1 MRNGSGSPPVHVHVS
16 DATPVHVHV
25 KSQRSQ
31 RTSPGRTPQGKTKVD
46 QATLRPTAKVRTRV
60 PWIPPGTAAYKW
72 EGPTHCLEIRP
83 PEPEPEPERSQSVL
97 RLSDLTSEEEEVLQ
111 NRISQYERKIE
122 NLMTEVSSLRTEV
135 ELRRKEQLEE
145 EEEVRLRGSM
155 EKMQEED
162 AHHREGGSAPDPKVL
177 LQKLWEAE
185 ADGTAAAQQVSAL
198 RDSVSKLCRTTAS
211 SGLAQQK
218 DLLLQKLETFEATNR
233 SLRQLLREQREFWAE
248 SVGPSEQ
255 KKVLLKRLADTEAEN
270 AHLAEKLQEKDREL
284 QQLSQLL
291 DSEKENARSSA
302 EFSRSVERTRAR
314 LQNQLRSKEAENNRL
329 SVQIKNL
336 ERAANQQRAQ
346 LGHVTQR
353 LSGLKQEALEGREA
367 LRRASRAEE
376 QRAQRSEDAAGQL
389 SVQLLQTEEQAA
401 EAVAAADVWRRRH
414 AEEAEETRRL
424 EAELSLLNSRMAELT
439 EQLQGVQEA
448 GRSDREALLG
458 RLQGAAEENAAAKLE
473 NQNLKAAASAAEE
486 KLSST
491 QTELQ
496 RVRASVGQY
505 QALLDGYKVQV
516 EKTRAEADR
525 YRSLVDRAEH
535 EARSVRAGLEGEME
549 EVRGELLGRLS
560 ELQVLPEVLR
570 RCQQQLQ
577 EAEEQNRYQE
587 RRTEELRTNLTEL
600 RLKVQQVYP
609 RSSAG
614 RVLQNIQNRCVKPA
628 GSQSPKRTSDGSGEL
643 STQLTVLLMVL
654 LFVSDGDPGT
664 PIGPAH
670 TEEQGSDGGEP
681 AAAAQ
686 SRFFGQEAGGGVG
699 SELGPSSSRLHAGPE
714 HPQQSAP
721 PGGEEPRMFSAEPP
735 AGPGAGPRSPADLRE
750 QRTRRHQG
758 ALGPVQAGRTGDPAE
773 QNRLRNGPSAPQRRG
788 GGEAEPEP
796 AAGPQGPAG
805 AVGRNQP
812 QPAELR
818 PVPQSVLRRRA
829 GRRGPQRRP
838 AAPLPPLMSSEP
850 ARFSHLDRN
859 WRRSVSSGDLWSSS
873 AASEAQNLK

>member
-31 RTSPGRTPQGKTKVD
+31 RTSPGRTPQGKMKVD

-97 RLSDLTSEEEEVLQ
+97 RLSDLTSEEEDVLQ

-135 ELRRKEQLEE
+135 EQRRKEQLEEPLEEEE

-162 AHHREGGSAPDPKVL
+162 VHHREGGSAPDPKVL

-198 RDSVSKLCRTTAS
+198 RDSVSKLCRTKAAS

-233 SLRQLLREQREFWAE
+233 SLRRLLREQREFWAE

-255 KKVLLKRLADTEAEN
+255 KKVLLKRLADTEAEKQ
-270 AHLAEKLQEKDREL
+270 HLAEKLQEKDREL
-284 QQLSQLL
+284 QQLSKLL

-346 LGHVTQR
+346 VGHVTQQ

-367 LRRASRAEE
+367 LRRAS
-376 QRAQRSEDAAGQL
+376 RAQRSEDAAGQL

-401 EAVAAADVWRRRH
+401 QAVAAADVWRHRH

-458 RLQGAAEENAAAKLE
+458 RLHRAAEENAAAKLE

-600 RLKVQQVYP
+600 RLKMETQGHQSDLLTQKNKVLMEENRQLQLRADSLDRKLEEVSGQNSDLLAVVSTRNQTIRSNQRLLEEKNRECSLLSRQLDQALDDARQQV
-609 RSSAG
+609 
-614 RVLQNIQNRCVKPA
+614 
-628 GSQSPKRTSDGSGEL
+628 
-643 STQLTVLLMVL
+643 
-654 LFVSDGDPGT
+654 
-664 PIGPAH
+664 
-670 TEEQGSDGGEP
+670 
-681 AAAAQ
+681 
-686 SRFFGQEAGGGVG
+686 
-699 SELGPSSSRLHAGPE
+699 
-714 HPQQSAP
+714 AP
-721 PGGEEPRMFSAEPP
+721 PEP
-735 AGPGAGPRSPADLRE
+735 
-750 QRTRRHQG
+750 
-758 ALGPVQAGRTGDPAE
+758 
-773 QNRLRNGPSAPQRRG
+773 QNTL
-788 GGEAEPEP
+788 
-796 AAGPQGPAG
+796 
-805 AVGRNQP
+805 
-812 QPAELR
+812 
-818 PVPQSVLRRRA
+818 
-829 GRRGPQRRP
+829 
-838 AAPLPPLMSSEP
+838 
-850 ARFSHLDRN
+850 
-859 WRRSVSSGDLWSSS
+859 
-873 AASEAQNLK
+873 

>member
-31 RTSPGRTPQGKTKVD
+31 RTSPGRTPQGKMKVD

-97 RLSDLTSEEEEVLQ
+97 RLSDLTSEEEDVLQ

-135 ELRRKEQLEE
+135 EQRRKEQLEE
-145 EEEVRLRGSM
+145 P
-155 EKMQEED
+155 
-162 AHHREGGSAPDPKVL
+162 EGGSAPDPKVL

-198 RDSVSKLCRTTAS
+198 RDSVSKLCRTVSAAPVSKAAS

-233 SLRQLLREQREFWAE
+233 SLRRLLREQREFWAE

-284 QQLSQLL
+284 QQLSKLL

-346 LGHVTQR
+346 VGHVTQQ

-367 LRRASRAEE
+367 LRRAS
-376 QRAQRSEDAAGQL
+376 RAQRSEDAAGQL

-401 EAVAAADVWRRRH
+401 QAVAAADVWRHRH

-458 RLQGAAEENAAAKLE
+458 RLHRAAEENAAAKLE

-600 RLKVQQVYP
+600 RLKMETQGHQSDLLTQKNKVLMEENRQLQLRADSLDRKLEEVSGQNSDLLAVVSTRNQTIRSNQRLLEEKNRECSLLSRQLDQALDDARQQISESRERAATKE
-609 RSSAG
+609 RS
-614 RVLQNIQNRCVKPA
+614 
-628 GSQSPKRTSDGSGEL
+628 
-643 STQLTVLLMVL
+643 
-654 LFVSDGDPGT
+654 
-664 PIGPAH
+664 
-670 TEEQGSDGGEP
+670 
-681 AAAAQ
+681 AQ
-686 SRFFGQEAGGGVG
+686 SRLVELETQLSRTASETDRLRRSAEEA
-699 SELGPSSSRLHAGPE
+699 ERRNRSRL
-714 HPQQSAP
+714 Q
-721 PGGEEPRMFSAEPP
+721 
-735 AGPGAGPRSPADLRE
+735 DLRDRLE
-750 QRTRRHQG
+750 QSDGTNRSLQNYVQFLKASYAG
-758 ALGPVQAGRTGDPAE
+758 VLGDVAL
-773 QNRLRNGPSAPQRRG
+773 SA
-788 GGEAEPEP
+788 A
-796 AAGPQGPAG
+796 
-805 AVGRNQP
+805 
-812 QPAELR
+812 LR
-818 PVPQSVLRRRA
+818 PPS
-829 GRRGPQRRP
+829 
-838 AAPLPPLMSSEP
+838 PL
-850 ARFSHLDRN
+850 
-859 WRRSVSSGDLWSSS
+859 
-873 AASEAQNLK
+873 

>member
-198 RDSVSKLCRTTAS
+198 RDSVSKLCRTKTAS

-600 RLKVQQVYP
+600 RLKMETQGHQ
-609 RSSAG
+609 SDLLTQKNK
-614 RVLQNIQNRCVKPA
+614 VLMEENRQLQLRADSLDRKLEEVSGQNSDLLAVVSTRDQNIRSNQRLLEEKNREC
-628 GSQSPKRTSDGSGEL
+628 SLL
-643 STQLTVLLMVL
+643 SRQLDQALDHARQQI
-654 LFVSDGDPGT
+654 S
-664 PIGPAH
+664 
-670 TEEQGSDGGEP
+670 ESRER
-681 AAAAQ
+681 AATKERSAQ
-686 SRFFGQEAGGGVG
+686 SRLVELETQLSRTASETDRLRRSAEEA
-699 SELGPSSSRLHAGPE
+699 ERRNRSRL
-714 HPQQSAP
+714 Q
-721 PGGEEPRMFSAEPP
+721 
-735 AGPGAGPRSPADLRE
+735 DLRDRLE
-750 QRTRRHQG
+750 QSDGTNRSLQNYVQFLKASYAG
-758 ALGPVQAGRTGDPAE
+758 VLGDVAL
-773 QNRLRNGPSAPQRRG
+773 SA
-788 GGEAEPEP
+788 A
-796 AAGPQGPAG
+796 
-805 AVGRNQP
+805 
-812 QPAELR
+812 LR
-818 PVPQSVLRRRA
+818 PPS
-829 GRRGPQRRP
+829 
-838 AAPLPPLMSSEP
+838 PL
-850 ARFSHLDRN
+850 
-859 WRRSVSSGDLWSSS
+859 
-873 AASEAQNLK
+873 